1 MKPSAEDLAAALR
14 RRVPFS
20 ALPLLVEARFRLAWS
35 RASVRADARAQ
46 MQFLLEHT
54 RPHADLEA
62 VARAYVKAQIWRGE
76 LRWHPSAITHMRV
89 EGLEHLQAAR
99 ELGAGVVLNFTHH
112 GQYEG
117 AFSSL
122 ARNGFPLRMVVYPYM
137 LAENAPR
144 WLQQHMKVAC
154 TGGGVAVSAGIGT
167 DGLVD
172 LLRSGHAVAI
182 ASDVPGR
189 TPVRFVGRE
198 VLGSFGAARLAA
210 STGAPVVVMTVD
222 EDAQGPLV
230 RLHEP
235 LLADRFDGP
244 APMLEKM
251 LAHHEAALLRRPEW
265 ADLPLSRWGLTA
277 PEQAKTADDRHAG
290 SSPGSRAGWPARSA
304 AITPAKAKSR
314 PRSRTTTP
322 PGVKHDA

>member
-1 MKPSAEDLAAALR
+1 VRPSAEAVAAGLR
-14 RRVPFS
+14 RRVPVS

-54 RPHADLEA
+54 RPDADLEA
-62 VARAYVKAQIWRGE
+62 AARAYVKAQIRRGE
-76 LRWHPSAITHMRV
+76 LRWHPNAITHMRV
-89 EGLEHLQAAR
+89 EGLEHLHAAR

-144 WLQQHMKVAC
+144 WLKQHMKVAC
-154 TGGGVAVSAGIGT
+154 IGGGVAVSAGIGT
-167 DGLVD
+167 GGLTE

-189 TPVRFVGRE
+189 TTVRFVGRE

-210 STGAPVVVMTVD
+210 ATGAPIVLMTID
-222 EDAQGPLV
+222 EDAKGPLV

-235 LLADRFDGP
+235 LLADQFDGP

-251 LAHHEAALLRRPEW
+251 LAHHEAATVRRPEW
-265 ADLPLSRWGLTA
+265 TDIPLSRWGVAAAERPDATTA
-277 PEQAKTADDRHAG
+277 STTG
-290 SSPGSRAGWPARSA
+290 STTGPAAARQRASA
-304 AITPAKAKSR
+304 
-314 PRSRTTTP
+314 
-322 PGVKHDA
+322 